1 MPAHSAD
8 LRKGRMSAIGQAYVI
23 TSICSQR
30 QPFLS
35 DLYAARCV
43 VNGFKSC
50 DELGL
55 SQTLAF
61 VVMPDHFHWLL
72 ILQKEGLDS
81 LVRRLKSSTAIE
93 LNRNAGTVGRTVWQ
107 TSFHD
112 HAVRYDED
120 VQAIARYIV
129 ANPVRAGL
137 VQKVGSYS
145 YWDACWL

>member
-1 MPAHSAD
+1 MSAHSAD
-8 LRKGRMSAIGQAYVI
+8 LRKGRVSIIGQVYILTAV
-23 TSICSQR
+23 CLQR
-30 QPFLS
+30 QPLLR

-72 ILQKEGLDS
+72 ILQKEELDS
-81 LVRRLKSSTAIE
+81 LVRRLKSIAAIE
-93 LNRNAGTVGRTVWQ
+93 LNRQAGTLGRTVWQ

-112 HAVRYDED
+112 HAVRHDED

-137 VQKVGSYS
+137 VKKVGSYP